1 MLDLNHGLFS
11 YRQSMDTIGSEDKVS
26 KDLFEEEIDLV
37 VRISQSSDLPRESK
51 SVKFNNESQ
60 DDNS

>member
-1 MLDLNHGLFS
+1 
-11 YRQSMDTIGSEDKVS
+11 MDTIGSEDKVC
-26 KDLFEEEIDLV
+26 KHLLEEEIDVV
-37 VRISQSSDLPRESK
+37 VRISQSRDLPRESK